1 MPVSKNQIVYKI
13 EKYLIDGQHIS
24 FESRILHLL
33 ELFKIA
39 VTGVP
44 EYTLPNT
51 R

>member
-1 MPVSKNQIVYKI
+1 MDLINGQQVSC
-13 EKYLIDGQHIS
+13 
-24 FESRILHLL
+24 ESRILHLL

-51 R
+51 H